1 MKVSGATAAV
11 YVNAAAISHMGCVR
25 TNNEDNL
32 FFNGDMMR
40 MQEVN
45 GGVRLSHH
53 FRGKTHLFA
62 VCDGMGGL
70 NRGERASLIATRAL
84 RRLYKPLGNAHAE
97 EMIREHCARV
107 SEMIWKDTQKT
118 GEGKKQGTTLA
129 LLMLDR
135 DVVRVANVGDS
146 RVYMVRMGKLV
157 QISMDHTQVYT
168 QMLRGEITREQA
180 RKHEMGNI
188 INQYLGMARRNQPVN
203 FVYARSFS
211 LCNSDRFFI
220 CSDGASD
227 LIPFEVLEEV
237 LTGNASPE
245 ECCRII
251 TEMALEAGGK
261 DNITCIVGDISSA
274 SLPPQTEQDLK
285 NLHVLMD
292 KGGESETTQG

>member
-1 MKVSGATAAV
+1 MRDSGVTAV
-11 YVNAAAISHMGCVR
+11 HIHAAAISHMGCVR

-40 MQEVN
+40 MNEVN
-45 GGVRLSHH
+45 GGVRLAHR
-53 FRGKTHLFA
+53 FRGKNHLFA

-70 NRGERASLIATRAL
+70 NRGERAAQIATRSL
-84 RRLYKPLGNAHAE
+84 GRLYRPLPMAHAE
-97 EMIREHCARV
+97 EIIRQHCARV
-107 SEMIWKDTQKT
+107 SETIWEDTQKT

-129 LLMLDR
+129 MLMVDKGT
-135 DVVRVANVGDS
+135 VRVANVGDS

-180 RKHEMGNI
+180 RKHELGNI
-188 INQYLGMARRNQPVN
+188 INQYLGMAQRNQPAN
-203 FVYARSFS
+203 FTYVRSFA

-227 LIPFEVLEEV
+227 LIPFEVMEEV

-261 DNITCIVGDISSA
+261 DNVTCIVGDISGA

-285 NLHVLMD
+285 SLYVLMEQ
-292 KGGESETTQG
+292 GNETETTRN